1 MRALDPEELRLCG
14 GDLGALPSPTLHG
27 RAPAN
32 LVFLRVVSN
41 GLQMA
46 HEEFE
51 CFIVVSWEVPDLGG
65 RERGM

>member
-1 MRALDPEELRLCG
+1 M
-14 GDLGALPSPTLHG
+14 LGRPRCASSPTF
-27 RAPAN
+27 RARAATY
-32 LVFLRVVSN
+32 LVFLRMVSN

-65 RERGM
+65 KEKAHGTRL